1 MAVFTTVSPEEL
13 SLWLEHYP
21 VGTLQ
26 DLVPIAA
33 GIENTNYFVRT
44 TMGHYVLTIFEKLQA
59 RELPYYL
66 GLMNHLAAQGL
77 PCPAPLPNRQ
87 HRFHALLKG
96 KPTSLVTRLSGQSQ
110 TQPTARHC
118 AALGHMMARMH
129 QAALT
134 FEETQ
139 SNPRGQDWRIRTAQE
154 VRTFLTAAQQTLLDR
169 ALAQAVSFDATLPQG
184 PVHADLFRDNVLFE
198 GERISGL
205 IDFYFAGTDNW
216 AYDLAIVANDWCMTP
231 QACLDPLR
239 LSALLG
245 AYHEKRALTTAEI
258 GLWPRMLGTAALRF
272 WLSRL
277 HDQFQ
282 PRPGSLL
289 NPHDPA
295 WFERILSHH
304 LEQPCPWPL

>member
-33 GIENTNYFVRT
+33 GIENTNYFVHTSTGR
-44 TMGHYVLTIFEKLQA
+44 YVLTLFEKLQPQ
-59 RELPYYL
+59 ELPYYL

-77 PCPAPLPNRQ
+77 PCPAPLLNQQRQ
-87 HRFHALLKG
+87 FHTLLKG
-96 KPTSLVTRLSGQSQ
+96 KPTSLVTRLNGQSQ
-110 TQPTARHC
+110 THPTVDHC
-118 AALGHMMARMH
+118 IALGHMVAHLH

-134 FEETQ
+134 FEGVQ
-139 SNPRGQDWRIRTAQE
+139 GNPRGQDWRIQTSRE
-154 VRTFLTAAQQTLLDR
+154 IRPFLTTSQQALLDH
-169 ALAQAVSFDATLPQG
+169 ALIQAVPFDSALPQG

-205 IDFYFAGTDNW
+205 IDFYFAGTDSW
-216 AYDLAIVANDWCMTP
+216 VYDLAIVANDWCMTP

-245 AYHEKRALTTAEI
+245 AYHEKRPLASEEVQH
-258 GLWPRMLGTAALRF
+258 WPRMLVTAALRF

-277 HDQFQ
+277 HDQHQ
-282 PRPGSLL
+282 PRIGSLL

-295 WFERILSHH
+295 WFERILTHH
-304 LEQPCPWPL
+304 LEQPCPCPL